1 MVRAPVWARGYGGR
15 AYGPTVAGWEFSS
28 AQVCVVSVSPGPA
41 PEAPVTQKRE
51 FWVLMGYAVVLG
63 VFGAAAGLVFIG
75 VTKFGGR
82 WYSDSDPGWF
92 GGHWWWVAVAAAAGA
107 VVGLLR
113 RLTRLPQKVP
123 GLAED
128 LQTEHVDPR
137 IVPGLVAVSTVSLI
151 GGASLGPE
159 KALGSMGGGAGSWL
173 AQRRTSSKE
182 DSQVNTLAGF
192 AGAYGGL
199 FSSTVIVVL
208 LILEIARPGGQR
220 FTKALAAQIVA
231 SSVSFGIYFAIAG
244 AVFLDDYQVPP
255 YGFEVWQLLAGVPLG
270 LFAALVVTL
279 LVGFMMAAA
288 RLFGRLKVPAIVKS
302 TMGGVVFGVV
312 GVALPLTMFSGS
324 DQLTTVL
331 KEAGT
336 LGVGV
341 IAAIL
346 IAKMFTFAVSEGS
359 GFVGGPIFPSL
370 FIGGTAGVLVHQVVP
385 SVPLGLAF
393 TCLLAAVPG
402 ALMPAPFSMVLMA
415 AFLTQVGALQTAP
428 ILIAVVTSF
437 LTIEAVKYLLASRK
451 RARAAPAKPE
461 APA

>member
-1 MVRAPVWARGYGGR
+1 MSI
-15 AYGPTVAGWEFSS
+15 SS
-28 AQVCVVSVSPGPA
+28 GPA
-41 PEAPVTQKRE
+41 AAPPVTQKRE
-51 FWVLMGYAVVLG
+51 FWVLMGYAVALG
-63 VFGAAAGLVFIG
+63 VFGAVAGLVFIG
-75 VTKFGGR
+75 VINFGGK

-113 RLTRLPQKVP
+113 RLTRLPEEVP
-123 GLAED
+123 GLFAD

-137 IVPGLVAVSTVSLI
+137 LVPGIVAVSTVSLI

-159 KALGSMGGGAGSWL
+159 KALGAMGGGAGSWL
-173 AQRRTSSKE
+173 AERRALGKE

-208 LILEIARPGGQR
+208 LILEVARPGGQR
-220 FTKALAAQIVA
+220 LTKAIAAEIVA

-244 AVFLDDYQVPP
+244 AVFLDKYQVPP
-255 YGFEVWQLLAGVPLG
+255 YTFEDWQLLAAIPLG

-279 LVGFMMAAA
+279 LAGFMMAAH
-288 RLFGRLKVPAIVKS
+288 RLFGRLKAPAIAKS
-302 TMGGVVFGVV
+302 TLGGVVFGIV
-312 GVALPLTMFSGS
+312 GVALPLTMFSGG

-331 KEAGT
+331 NDAGT
-336 LGVGV
+336 LGLGLL
-341 IAAIL
+341 AATL
-346 IAKMFTFAVSEGS
+346 IAKMLTFAVSEGS

-370 FIGGTAGVLVHQVVP
+370 FIGGTAGVLVHQVIP
-385 SVPLGLAF
+385 GVPLGLAF

-402 ALMPAPFSMVLMA
+402 ALAPAPFSMVLMA

-428 ILIAVVTSF
+428 ILIAVVTAF
-437 LTIEAVKYLLASRK
+437 LTLEAVKYLLASRK
-451 RARAAPAKPE
+451 QARAAAAKPA
-461 APA
+461 APT

>member
-1 MVRAPVWARGYGGR
+1 VVAA
-15 AYGPTVAGWEFSS
+15 AVAGWEFSF
-28 AQVCVVSVSPGPA
+28 AEVRVVSISSGAGAA
-41 PEAPVTQKRE
+41 PPVTQKRE
-51 FWVLMGYAVVLG
+51 FWVLMGYAVALG
-63 VFGAAAGLVFIG
+63 VFGAVAGLVFIG
-75 VTKFGGR
+75 VIKFGGK

-113 RLTRLPQKVP
+113 RLTRLPQEVP
-123 GLAED
+123 GLFAD
-128 LQTEHVDPR
+128 LQTEHVDPGL
-137 IVPGLVAVSTVSLI
+137 VPGIVAVSTVSLI

-159 KALGSMGGGAGSWL
+159 KALGAMGGGAGSWL
-173 AQRRTSSKE
+173 AQRRALGKE

-208 LILEIARPGGQR
+208 LILEVARPGGQR
-220 FTKALAAQIVA
+220 LTKALAAEIVA

-255 YGFEVWQLLAGVPLG
+255 YKFEDWQLLAGVPLG

-279 LVGFMMAAA
+279 LLGFMMGAA
-288 RLFGRLKVPAIVKS
+288 RLFGRLKAPAIAKS
-302 TMGGVVFGVV
+302 TLGGVVFGIV

-324 DQLTTVL
+324 DQLKTVL
-331 KEAGT
+331 EEAGT
-336 LGVGV
+336 LGLGLL
-341 IAAIL
+341 AAVV
-346 IAKMFTFAVSEGS
+346 IAKMVTFAISQAS

-370 FIGGTAGVLVHQVVP
+370 FIGGTAGVFVHQVIP
-385 SVPLGLAF
+385 GVPLGLAF

-402 ALMPAPFSMVLMA
+402 ALAPAPFSMVLLA

-428 ILIAVVTSF
+428 ILIAVITAY
-437 LTIEAVKYLLASRK
+437 LTMEAVKYLLASRSQ
-451 RARAAPAKPE
+451 ARKAAAKPAAPA
-461 APA
+461 